1 MGHTVIRNTILT
13 SLLVVGLV
21 LSASAQEEMP
31 TQEHFEKTIGKPN
44 YSPYAG
50 REYPTRVLWGDTHLH
65 TAISVDAGA
74 TGCKL
79 GPEDAYRFARGE
91 EVTTSTP
98 A

>member
-50 REYPTRVLWGDTHLH
+50 REYPTRVLWGDTHLQLARRAVSWDPRTP
-65 TAISVDAGA
+65 TASRAA
-74 TGCKL
+74 K
-79 GPEDAYRFARGE
+79 R
-91 EVTTSTP
+91 
-98 A
+98 